1 MTEPALQIVDPDG
14 FYEVLLE
21 AHAGLTLEQSARLN
35 AALVLLL
42 ANRVGDTAALRE
54 CIDAAARSV
63 RPAR

>member
-1 MTEPALQIVDPDG
+1 MTEHMPRILDPDS

-42 ANRVGDTAALRE
+42 AESWL
-54 CIDAAARSV
+54 AR
-63 RPAR
+63 RGRRARTTD